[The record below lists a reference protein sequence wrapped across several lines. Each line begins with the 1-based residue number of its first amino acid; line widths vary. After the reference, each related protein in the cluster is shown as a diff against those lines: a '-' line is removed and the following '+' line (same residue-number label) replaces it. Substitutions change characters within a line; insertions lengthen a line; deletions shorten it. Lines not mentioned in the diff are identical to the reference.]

1 MIDLTNG
8 PIHIS
13 SGPGSNPNSMCL
25 TMISDILEEGGKVI
39 WVARRL
45 TDSQKSLDILGHLQE
60 KEMDRMMIIEFGEN
74 LEENSEN
81 IKKIIPLLKKRD
93 LLIVEDW
100 CESYGRVKAKD
111 ANIMVDFTKINKD
124 LQIVITSNSYEDASG
139 QKRGLDGWMV
149 RGEKALLGAYR
160 TVWMTKVQEQFQKV
174 IITDGDSQKLVI
186 LTPNGFKNT

>member
-25 TMISDILEEGGKVI
+25 TMISNILEEGGKVI

-45 TDSQKSLDILGHLQE
+45 TDSQ
-60 KEMDRMMIIEFGEN
+60 N
-74 LEENSEN
+74 LEKKSKN

-124 LQIVITSNSYEDASG
+124 LQIIITSNSYEDASG

-186 LTPNGFKNT
+186 LTQNGFKNT